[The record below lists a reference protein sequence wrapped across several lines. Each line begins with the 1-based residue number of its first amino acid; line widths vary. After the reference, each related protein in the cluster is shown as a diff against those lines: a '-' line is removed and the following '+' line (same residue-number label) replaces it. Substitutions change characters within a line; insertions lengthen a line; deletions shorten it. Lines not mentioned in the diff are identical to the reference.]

1 MSEIPLSA
9 QEQRALY
16 RRLVSQPQWLAYV
29 GRFGPFHLRS
39 PQNTWVTL
47 FSSKEDLA
55 LAQAQTP
62 EPIKTQAM
70 SGFEPFALHLRA
82 RTGVSIDPASPGAI
96 HFKKSQLA
104 HLEVWG
110 RGAWIERLLRHKGN
124 EPWVV
129 RQILEH
135 PAFWVLVEGKG
146 DHARWQRSRGP
157 GKLGVAL
164 FVVPDAPYHFI
175 EAQGLDQSKLRL
187 LSFSGRGL
195 LEAMSRSGGDS
206 VVLNPG
212 GPGESLEISRLSLE
226 VWQKAFDG
234 TDAQ

>member
-16 RRLVSQPQWLAYV
+16 RRLVSHPQWLAYI

-96 HFKKSQLA
+96 HFKKGQLA
-104 HLEVWG
+104 HLEEWG

-129 RQILEH
+129 RQIVEH
-135 PAFWVLVEGKG
+135 PAFWVLAEGKG
-146 DHARWQRSRGP
+146 EQTRWLRSKEP
-157 GKLGVAL
+157 GKHGVAL

-175 EAQGLDQSKLRL
+175 EAHGLDPSKLRL
-187 LSFSGRGL
+187 LKFSGGTLFESLGRNIGN
-195 LEAMSRSGGDS
+195 S
-206 VVLNPG
+206 VVLNPN
-212 GPGESLEISRLSLE
+212 GPGESLTIEASQLKNWLN
-226 VWQKAFDG
+226 AFDG
-234 TDAQ
+234 SAAQ